1 MSISEYHRS
10 SSEVSLSSESN
21 GQILDQ
27 QLLLLDET
35 LPSQQLDAI
44 NNIISEIKWMISDE
58 MAFALTTHTK
68 EITETTLNTVVNH
81 IKNSDSK
88 PGCSV
93 EKIPL
98 NYVKGHDESH
108 ELFITMFKDFQIPG
122 WRAIRVREHFMY
134 MKNNEDDADQP
145 QEEQDGVDDDE
156 DLLVVNE
163 SGCQRFQL
171 SPVKEAIAAG
181 YSLPV
186 SKKYLNNFQFHE
198 LYYI

>member
-1 MSISEYHRS
+1 MPH
-10 SSEVSLSSESN
+10 
-21 GQILDQ
+21 G
-27 QLLLLDET
+27 
-35 LPSQQLDAI
+35 
-44 NNIISEIKWMISDE
+44 
-58 MAFALTTHTK
+58 
-68 EITETTLNTVVNH
+68 
-81 IKNSDSK
+81 
-88 PGCSV
+88 
-93 EKIPL
+93 
-98 NYVKGHDESH
+98 H

-181 YSLPV
+181 YSTTV
-186 SKKYLNNFQFHE
+186 SKN
-198 LYYI
+198 IS

>member
-1 MSISEYHRS
+1 MSSD
-10 SSEVSLSSESN
+10 N
-21 GQILDQ
+21 GQLME
-27 QLLLLDET
+27 LLDET

-134 MKNNEDDADQP
+134 MKNNEDDP
-145 QEEQDGVDDDE
+145 KQESFDDDE

-163 SGCQRFQL
+163 SGTQRFQL
-171 SPVKEAIAAG
+171 SPVKEAAAG
-181 YSLPV
+181 YSTV
-186 SKKYLNNFQFHE
+186 SVISKNSISRKKISTKFHFLLLQKWPKINF
-198 LYYI
+198 